1 MEPVL
6 YFNQIVCRLKL
17 ALEWSL
23 PDQGH
28 KGPLLNPGVHLH
40 LAPEVELTHLLQ
52 LLEATTVP
60 SQVFSMISS
69 ITLKLMVIIFLS
81 EDGIDD
87 GVGVCLPP
95 PLPSRQ

>member
-28 KGPLLNPGVHLH
+28 KGPLLNPGVHLQ
-40 LAPEVELTHLLQ
+40 LAPEVELPHLLQ
-52 LLEATTVP
+52 LVEAMMKNVL
-60 SQVFSMISS
+60 VMYVMVMGWFS
-69 ITLKLMVIIFLS
+69 
-81 EDGIDD
+81 
-87 GVGVCLPP
+87 
-95 PLPSRQ
+95 